1 MKNFFKKL
9 WDIMN
14 DPRYEKSFIVALP
27 CIALLIAALILAP
40 QVKASMAR
48 QAGEELVNLPQETA
62 GVLDVALQ
70 PASTAAPSASAAPET
85 TKKPE
90 TSPAVTATPRP
101 TETPKATEAPKTTD
115 KPAKAVSTLLSASST
130 ERDLYINVCG
140 ANGKTISG
148 QQFKLT
154 VTYPDGEKFSFK
166 TELDGSCYIVDLSP
180 GEYSVS
186 MNAQN
191 GYAKAETIK
200 CTVKDKVE
208 YVPIENIE
216 AIVEIKD
223 IGEIPT
229 EEAKPDTA
237 PSAPEVIEAE
247 VITTPPE
254 YSGEGIVVKEEFPK
268 LDANGNQVYTYTY
281 NVGPN
286 GYLLYKNSNQESDV
300 MPVDEDNDGV
310 LDYGLRFV
318 VPSTPEQGS
327 ESDLSAGGYYESVIL
342 FNFDN
347 TPVSDYDITAMP
359 VVSYV
364 DTRVGWQRINGE
376 MYYYLDGEP
385 VTGLKKI
392 DGKIYYFDNSGARAS
407 SVGIDVSFYNDDI
420 NWQAVKAQGIDF
432 AIIRVGGRTWRDGDL
447 YGDSMT
453 QEYLKEAKNAGL
465 KIGAYFYSTA
475 IDPVEAVQE
484 ASVALSTLNGVKLDF
499 PLFIDME
506 YSGIYPSGR
515 SDNLSAAQRT
525 EIIRAFCETVENGG
539 YTAGVYSG
547 EYFYRNA
554 MSYRDINQYTIWLA
568 SYTSNNALPNFSG
581 RYDIW
586 QFTDRGRLNG
596 IDGDVDMNVI
606 F

>member
-14 DPRYEKSFIVALP
+14 DPRYEKSFIIALP

-62 GVLDVALQ
+62 GVSDVVLT
-70 PASTAAPSASAAPET
+70 PASTASPTATEAPAA
-85 TKKPE
+85 TKTPE
-90 TSPAVTATPRP
+90 TSPAVTATPSP
-101 TETPKATEAPKTTD
+101 TETPKATAAPTQ
-115 KPAKAVSTLLSASST
+115 AVSTALSASST
-130 ERDLYINVCG
+130 ERDLYITVCNAKG
-140 ANGKTISG
+140 NAISG

-154 VTYPDGEKFSFK
+154 ITYPDGEKFSFK

-186 MNAQN
+186 MSAQN

-223 IGEIPT
+223 VGEIPT
-229 EEAKPDTA
+229 EEVEPDTG
-237 PSAPEVIEAE
+237 SGSSGVVEAE
-247 VITTPPE
+247 IITTPAE
-254 YSGEGIVVKEEFPK
+254 YSGEGIVVKEEYPK

-286 GYLLYKNSNQESDV
+286 GYLLYKNSSQESDV

-318 VPSTPEQGS
+318 VPTTPEQGS
-327 ESDLSAGGYYESVIL
+327 ESELTANGYYESVIL
-342 FNFDN
+342 FNSDN
-347 TPVSDYDITAMP
+347 TPVSSYDITATP

-364 DTRVGWQRINGE
+364 STRVGWQRINGE

-392 DGKIYYFDNSGARAS
+392 DGKIYYFDNSGVRAS

-432 AIIRVGGRTWRDGDL
+432 AIIRLGGRTWRDGDL

-475 IDPVEAVQE
+475 ISPVEAVQE
-484 ASVALSTLNGVKLDF
+484 ASVALNILNVNGVELDL

-506 YSGIYPSGR
+506 YSGIYPAGR
-515 SDNLSAAQRT
+515 SDNLSASQRT

-547 EYFYRNA
+547 EYFYKTALN
-554 MSYRDINQYTIWLA
+554 YKEINQYTVWLA
-568 SYTSNNALPNFSG
+568 SYTSNNALPGFTG

-586 QFTDRGRLNG
+586 QFTDSGRLNG
-596 IDGDVDMNVI
+596 IDGYVDMNVI